1 MGGRNDSNFRT
12 SKNKNLFILNNLQQR
27 RPYAAIVCSIRLAQ
41 ISIFACK
48 TACMKT
54 YIPPDDCSFS
64 SIDAPCFR
72 NLLPEE
78 IELARNSKTKVVF
91 RKGEN
96 LTKQGAFASS
106 VLFVMDGLAKQYVEG
121 DTTRSFNIRLV
132 QGGEFVGLSVAFNNH
147 TYQYSVVTLRETTA
161 CLIEKEA
168 VTSLIKSNGSFAY
181 NIINRYCEQ
190 NSKLYL
196 SIHDLMYKQMN
207 GRLAGALLYLWK
219 EQADGEVFPLL
230 SRKDIADFAGLSTES
245 TVKLLKTFEKEGLIR
260 LEDKNIVLLDTAN
273 LEQISLIG

>member
-1 MGGRNDSNFRT
+1 
-12 SKNKNLFILNNLQQR
+12 
-27 RPYAAIVCSIRLAQ
+27 
-41 ISIFACK
+41 
-48 TACMKT
+48 MKS
-54 YIPPDDCSFS
+54 YVPPDDCSFS
-64 SIDAPCFR
+64 HIDAPCFR

-78 IELARNSKTKVVF
+78 IELARNSKTRVVF

-121 DTTRSFNIRLV
+121 DTTRNFNLRLV
-132 QGGEFVGLSVAFNNH
+132 KSGEFVGLSVAFNNH
-147 TYQYSVVTLRETTA
+147 TYNYSVVALRETTA

-168 VTSLIKSNGSFAY
+168 VTNLIKANGSFAY

-190 NSKLYL
+190 NSKLYT

-207 GRLAGALLYLWK
+207 GRLAGALLYIWR
-219 EQADGEVFPLL
+219 EQTTEEVFPLL

-245 TVKLLKTFEKEGLIR
+245 TVKLLKTFEKDNLIK
-260 LEDKNIVLLDTAN
+260 LDDKNILLLDIPS
-273 LEQISLIG
+273 LEQISLRG